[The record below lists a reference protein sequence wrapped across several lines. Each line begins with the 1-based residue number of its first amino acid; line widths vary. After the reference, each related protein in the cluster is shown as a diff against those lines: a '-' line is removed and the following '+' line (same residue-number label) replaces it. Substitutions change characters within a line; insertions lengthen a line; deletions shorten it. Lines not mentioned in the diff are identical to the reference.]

1 MPARPPRRSK
11 IAVLLR
17 GVLYALAI
25 AFIIG
30 FVIGTLIRRQLER
43 PVRYIG
49 AQTQGKAL
57 VASDLARHPSHIRDS
72 EACILVPSHHE
83 EKV

>member
-17 GVLYALAI
+17 RVLYALAI

-49 AQTQGKAL
+49 AQLPGEAVAASAL
-57 VASDLARHPSHIRDS
+57 APHPSHIRDT

-83 EKV
+83 EQV

>member
-1 MPARPPRRSK
+1 MPTDPRRRSK
-11 IAVLLR
+11 FAALLR
-17 GVLYALAI
+17 RILYALAI
-25 AFIIG
+25 AFLIG
-30 FVIGTLIRRQLER
+30 FVIGTLLRRELSR

-49 AQTQGKAL
+49 AQLPDEAVAASAL
-57 VASDLARHPSHIRDS
+57 APHPSHIRDS